1 MRIKQL
7 LQRYNADDSGAVV
20 IIVALFLTAA
30 VGFMAVGIDLG
41 SLYFRQKTLQT
52 QADMAAVSA
61 VLNLYDEAEDE
72 EDEAPRVAA
81 TQTVSGNALSASALT
96 GLSYGRYDY
105 DSAVLAE
112 DRFTEGSLTDADVNA
127 AKAELADS
135 APLFFAKSFLK
146 ADSTPLS
153 ASATAARF
161 DFASFS
167 LGSRLL
173 SLDTGESVLDGLLG
187 GALGASVDL
196 DVLDY
201 NALLDTQVDLLTFS
215 DALGNRIGATAGD
228 YENILT
234 SDIDLADV
242 AGALLDTG
250 LVSGSTDV
258 LTTILNGT
266 ASTVLNAS
274 DLIGIDGDNIAVQ
287 LEDILGEVEVNAL
300 DLLKASLDVVNKD
313 RVIEIDNLSLSLPN
327 LLNTDLKLVVGEREA
342 HSGWIILGAR
352 GATLHT
358 AQVRLK
364 LDLKLATGLIA
375 GVLPTGATPLFLNL
389 PLYVEVA
396 SATATLTELNCR
408 AGDPSDTIATFDT
421 GFDPFEGV
429 TGTHL
434 VELFIGNF
442 PEPTN
447 GSKGPFED
455 MTTPL
460 NLDDLEPVN
469 FLTLDLLGIIDI
481 ALLLRSHAAA
491 GISQQPT
498 VEFLVSEIGGVS
510 KTIESGDI
518 LNSTLRTLLDPDVLE
533 LTIDSDSQSLLGGLL
548 SSLLNPVFAL
558 LNPLVSLV
566 NPLAQDVL
574 SVLPSELLG
583 ALLTPLDAVIDS
595 LLNTLGIGIGQ
606 GDLTLDG
613 VSCGKVVLVQ

>member
-1 MRIKQL
+1 LRIKQL

-61 VLNLYDEAEDE
+61 VLNLYDESESED
-72 EDEAPRVAA
+72 DEAPRVAA
-81 TQTVSGNALSASALT
+81 TQTVSGNALSAAALT

-135 APLFFAKSFLK
+135 APLFFAKSFLN

-173 SLDTGESVLDGLLG
+173 SLDTGESVLDGLLE
-187 GALGASVDL
+187 GALDVDL
-196 DVLDY
+196 DLLDY
-201 NALLDTQVDLLTFS
+201 RALAAADIDLLTFS

-250 LVSGSTDV
+250 LISGSTDV
-258 LTTILNGT
+258 LTTILNST
-266 ASTVLNAS
+266 ASTALNAS
-274 DLIGIDGDNIAVQ
+274 DLIGIDGDNIAAQ
-287 LEDILGEVEVNAL
+287 LEDILGEVNVNAL

-313 RVIEIDNLSLSLPN
+313 RIIEIDNLSLSLPN

-342 HSGWIILGAR
+342 HSGWIMIGAR

-364 LDLKLATGLIA
+364 LDLE
-375 GVLPTGATPLFLNL
+375 VATPTLLSGLVKVSSEFSV
-389 PLYVEVA
+389 YVEVA
-396 SATATLTELNCR
+396 NATVSLVALNCN
-408 AGDPSDTIATFDT
+408 AQEDTDVIASFDT
-421 GFDPFEGV
+421 GLSEDWA
-429 TGTHL
+429 GTNL
-434 VELFIGNF
+434 VEVFIGKFSNSDF
-442 PEPTN
+442 KDT
-447 GSKGPFED
+447 
-455 MTTPL
+455 TTPL
-460 NLDDLEPVN
+460 VSADLMPTTLLEVSA
-469 FLTLDLLGIIDI
+469 LTTSILFGDHVASVELEAHIDIGDVDQQQVDFTSEDVENRVAKQITTRDLLGT
-481 ALLLRSHAAA
+481 
-491 GISQQPT
+491 T
-498 VEFLVSEIGGVS
+498 VSSLVSETDLDVIIGERS
-510 KTIESGDI
+510 
-518 LNSTLRTLLDPDVLE
+518 
-533 LTIDSDSQSLLGGLL
+533 SLLGSLLGLL
-548 SSLLNPVFAL
+548 LPPVDD
-558 LNPLVSLV
+558 
-566 NPLAQDVL
+566 LADRLFGIVPDQL
-574 SVLPSELLG
+574 ITELLG
-583 ALLTPLDAVIDS
+583 PVDDTIDS

>member
-1 MRIKQL
+1 MRIKQF

-61 VLNLYDEAEDE
+61 VLNLYDEAENE

-81 TQTVSGNALSASALT
+81 TQTVSGNALTAAALT
-96 GLSYGRYDY
+96 DLSYGRYDY

-135 APLFFAKSFLK
+135 APLFFAKSFLN

-187 GALGASVDL
+187 GALGTSVDL

-201 NALLDTQVDLLTFS
+201 NALLDTQIDLLTFS

-234 SDIDLADV
+234 SDIDLLDI
-242 AGALLDTG
+242 AGAILDTG

-258 LTTILNGT
+258 LTTILNST
-266 ASTVLNAS
+266 ASTALNAS

-342 HSGWIILGAR
+342 HSGWIMLGAR

-364 LDLKLATGLIA
+364 LELDLSPTLLSGLGA
-375 GVLPTGATPLFLNL
+375 GVSVLALRV
-389 PLYVEVA
+389 PLYAEVA
-396 SATATLTELNCR
+396 SATATLTELNCG
-408 AGDPSDTIATFDT
+408 ADDPSDTIATFDS

-434 VELFIGNF
+434 VELFIGEF
-442 PEPTN
+442 DAPT
-447 GSKGPFED
+447 FED
-455 MTTPL
+455 TTTPL
-460 NLDDLEPVN
+460 DHNDLEPADFVDLSLSLVLIKIDL
-469 FLTLDLLGIIDI
+469 FTLQ
-481 ALLLRSHAAA
+481 LRSHAAA
-491 GISQQPT
+491 GVSQQPAI
-498 VEFLVSEIGGVS
+498 EFLVSEIGGAA

-518 LNSTLRTLLDPDVLE
+518 LSSTISSLLDPDVLE
-533 LTIDSDSQSLLGGLL
+533 ISVSSSSQSLLSGLL
-548 SSLLNPVFAL
+548 SFLLAPVVA
-558 LNPLVSLV
+558 LV
-566 NPLAQDVL
+566 NGVL
-574 SVLPSELLG
+574 DILPGKLLG
-583 ALLTPLDAVIDS
+583 ALLTPLDAVLDG
-595 LLNTLGIGIGQ
+595 LLNSLGIGIGQ

>member
-1 MRIKQL
+1 MASESRILHEGATLRIKQF

-30 VGFMAVGIDLG
+30 VGFMALGIDLG

-61 VLNLYDEAEDE
+61 VLNLYDEAESE
-72 EDEAPRVAA
+72 EEEAPRVAV
-81 TQTVSGNALSASALT
+81 TQTVSGNALSAAALT

-135 APLFFAKSFLK
+135 APLFFAKSFLD

-173 SLDTGESVLDGLLG
+173 SINTGESVLDGLLG
-187 GALGASVDL
+187 GALGTTVDL

-201 NALLDTQVDLLTFS
+201 EALLDKQIDLLTFS
-215 DALGNRIGATAGD
+215 DALGNRIGATVGD
-228 YENILT
+228 YDTILT
-234 SDIDLADV
+234 SDIDLADI
-242 AGALLDTG
+242 AGAILDTG
-250 LVSGSTDV
+250 VVTDSTDV
-258 LTTILNGT
+258 LTTILNST
-266 ASTVLNAS
+266 ASTALNAS

-287 LEDILGEVEVNAL
+287 LEDILGEVNVNAL

-313 RVIEIDNLSLSLPN
+313 RIIEIDNLSLSLPN

-342 HSGWIILGAR
+342 HSGWIMLGAR

-364 LDLKLATGLIA
+364 LELEI
-375 GVLPTGATPLFLNL
+375 ATPTLLSGVVKVSSEFSV
-389 PLYVEVA
+389 YVEVA
-396 SATATLTELNCR
+396 NATASLVALNCN
-408 AGDPSDTIATFDT
+408 AQEDTDIIASFDT
-421 GFDPFEGV
+421 GLSEDWA
-429 TGTHL
+429 GTSL
-434 VELFIGNF
+434 VEVFIGEF
-442 PEPTN
+442 SEPD
-447 GSKGPFED
+447 FED
-455 MTTPL
+455 TTTPL
-460 NLDDLEPVN
+460 VSAELSPTTLLEVSA
-469 FLTLDLLGIIDI
+469 LTTSLLLGDHVASVELEAHIDVGAAEQKQVDFTREDEKNKVSKQISTGDLLGT
-481 ALLLRSHAAA
+481 
-491 GISQQPT
+491 T
-498 VEFLVSEIGGVS
+498 VSSLVSETDLDVIIGARS
-510 KTIESGDI
+510 
-518 LNSTLRTLLDPDVLE
+518 
-533 LTIDSDSQSLLGGLL
+533 SLLG
-548 SSLLNPVFAL
+548 SLLGFLLPPVDDL
-558 LNPLVSLV
+558 LDRLFGIVPEQLIT
-566 NPLAQDVL
+566 
-574 SVLPSELLG
+574 ELLG
-583 ALLTPLDAVIDS
+583 PVDDTIDS

-613 VSCGKVVLVQ
+613 VSCGKVILVQ

>member
-1 MRIKQL
+1 LRIKQF
-7 LQRYNADDSGAVV
+7 LQRFSADDSGAVV

-61 VLNLYDEAEDE
+61 VLNLYDEAESE

-81 TQTVSGNALSASALT
+81 TQTVSGNALSAAALT

-135 APLFFAKSFLK
+135 APLFFAKSFLN

-173 SLDTGESVLDGLLG
+173 SINTGESVLDGLLG
-187 GALGASVDL
+187 EALGTSVDL

-201 NALLDTQVDLLTFS
+201 KALLDTQIDLLTFS

-234 SDIDLADV
+234 SDIDLADI
-242 AGALLDTG
+242 AGAILDTG
-250 LVSGSTDV
+250 AVLGSTKV
-258 LTTILNGT
+258 LTTILNTT
-266 ASTVLNAS
+266 ASTALNAS
-274 DLIGIDGDNIAVQ
+274 DLIGIDGDNVAVQ

-300 DLLKASLDVVNKD
+300 DLLKASLDVVNEN
-313 RVIEIDNLSLSLPN
+313 RVIEVDGIDLDLPN
-327 LLNTDLKLVVGEREA
+327 VLSTDLQLVVGEREA
-342 HSGWIILGAR
+342 HSGWIMIGAR

-364 LDLKLATGLIA
+364 LDLELSPTLLSGLGA
-375 GVLPTGATPLFLNL
+375 GVSVLAIRV
-389 PLYVEVA
+389 PLYAEVA
-396 SATATLTELNCR
+396 SATATLTELNCG
-408 AGDPSDTIATFDT
+408 ADDPSDTIATFDT

-434 VELFIGNF
+434 VELFIGEF
-442 PEPTN
+442 DAPT
-447 GSKGPFED
+447 FED
-455 MTTPL
+455 TTTPL
-460 NLDDLEPVN
+460 DHNDLEPADFVDLSLSVL
-469 FLTLDLLGIIDI
+469 FLRLNLFTLQLK
-481 ALLLRSHAAA
+481 SHAAA
-491 GISQQPT
+491 GVSQQPT
-498 VEFLVSEIGGVS
+498 VEFLVSEIGGDP
-510 KTIESGDI
+510 KTIESGEI
-518 LNSTLRTLLDPDVLE
+518 LNSTLRSLLDPDVLE
-533 LTIDSDSQSLLGGLL
+533 ISIDSENLSLVTGLL
-548 SSLLNPVFAL
+548 SSL
-558 LNPLVSLV
+558 V
-566 NPLAQDVL
+566 NGILDI
-574 SVLPSELLG
+574 LPGKLLG
-583 ALLTPLDAVIDS
+583 ALLTPLDAVLDG
-595 LLNTLGIGIGQ
+595 LFNTLGIGIGQ

-613 VSCGKVVLVQ
+613 LSCGKVVLVQ

>member
-61 VLNLYDEAEDE
+61 VLNLYDEAENE

-81 TQTVSGNALSASALT
+81 TQTVSGNALSAAALT

-146 ADSTPLS
+146 VDSTPLS

-173 SLDTGESVLDGLLG
+173 SINTGESVLDGLLG
-187 GALGASVDL
+187 EALGTSVDL

-201 NALLDTQVDLLTFS
+201 KALLDTQIDLLTFS

-234 SDIDLADV
+234 SDIDLADI
-242 AGALLDTG
+242 AGAILDTG
-250 LVSGSTDV
+250 AVLGSTKV
-258 LTTILNGT
+258 LTTILNTT
-266 ASTVLNAS
+266 ASTALNAS
-274 DLIGIDGDNIAVQ
+274 DLIGIDGDNVAVQ

-300 DLLKASLDVVNKD
+300 DLLKASLDVVNEN
-313 RVIEIDNLSLSLPN
+313 RVIEVDGIDLDLPN
-327 LLNTDLKLVVGEREA
+327 VLSTDLQLVVGEREA
-342 HSGWIILGAR
+342 HSGWIMIGAR

-364 LDLKLATGLIA
+364 LDLELSPTLLSGLGA
-375 GVLPTGATPLFLNL
+375 GVSVLAIRV
-389 PLYVEVA
+389 PLYAEVA
-396 SATATLTELNCR
+396 SATATLTELNCG
-408 AGDPSDTIATFDT
+408 ADDPSDTIATFDT

-434 VELFIGNF
+434 VELFIGEF
-442 PEPTN
+442 DAPT
-447 GSKGPFED
+447 FED
-455 MTTPL
+455 TTTPL
-460 NLDDLEPVN
+460 DHNDLEPADFVDLSLSVL
-469 FLTLDLLGIIDI
+469 FLRLNLFTLQLK
-481 ALLLRSHAAA
+481 SHAAA
-491 GISQQPT
+491 GVSQQPT
-498 VEFLVSEIGGVS
+498 VEFLVSEIGGDP
-510 KTIESGDI
+510 KTIESGEI
-518 LNSTLRTLLDPDVLE
+518 LNSTLRSLLDPDVLE
-533 LTIDSDSQSLLGGLL
+533 ISIDSENLSLVTGLL
-548 SSLLNPVFAL
+548 SSL
-558 LNPLVSLV
+558 V
-566 NPLAQDVL
+566 NGILDI
-574 SVLPSELLG
+574 LPGKLLG
-583 ALLTPLDAVIDS
+583 ALLTPLDAVLDG
-595 LLNTLGIGIGQ
+595 LFNTLGIGIGQ

>member
-1 MRIKQL
+1 MRIKQF
-7 LQRYNADDSGAVV
+7 LQRFKSDDSGAVV

-81 TQTVSGNALSASALT
+81 TQTVSGNALSAAALT

-135 APLFFAKSFLK
+135 APLFFAKSFLN

-173 SLDTGESVLDGLLG
+173 SINTGESVLDGLLG
-187 GALGASVDL
+187 EALGTSVDL

-201 NALLDTQVDLLTFS
+201 NALLDTQIDLLTFS

-234 SDIDLADV
+234 SDIDLADI
-242 AGALLDTG
+242 AGAILDTG
-250 LVSGSTDV
+250 AVLGSTEV
-258 LTTILNGT
+258 LTTILNST

-274 DLIGIDGDNIAVQ
+274 DLIGIDSDNIAVQ

-313 RVIEIDNLSLSLPN
+313 RILVFDIDVGWLYSPSLADSKYNTAKLT
-327 LLNTDLKLVVGEREA
+327 LLIGEREA
-342 HSGWIILGAR
+342 HSGWIMIGAR

-364 LDLKLATGLIA
+364 LDLDLSPTLLSELGA
-375 GVLPTGATPLFLNL
+375 GVSVLALRV
-389 PLYVEVA
+389 PLYAEVA
-396 SATATLTELNCR
+396 SATATLTELNCG
-408 AGDPSDTIATFDT
+408 ADDPSDTIATFDT
-421 GFDPFEGV
+421 GVDPFAGV

-442 PEPTN
+442 PEPN
-447 GSKGPFED
+447 DGSKGPFED

-460 NLDDLEPVN
+460 NLDDLEPADFVDLSLSLVLIKIDL
-469 FLTLDLLGIIDI
+469 FTLQ
-481 ALLLRSHAAA
+481 LRSHAAA
-491 GISQQPT
+491 GVSQQPT
-498 VEFLVSEIGGVS
+498 VEFLVSEIGGAA

-518 LNSTLRTLLDPDVLE
+518 LSSTISSLLDPDVLE
-533 LTIDSDSQSLLGGLL
+533 ISIDSENLSLVTGLL
-548 SSLLNPVFAL
+548 SSL
-558 LNPLVSLV
+558 V
-566 NPLAQDVL
+566 NGILDI
-574 SVLPSELLG
+574 LPGKLLG
-583 ALLTPLDAVIDS
+583 ALLTPLDAVLDG

>member
-1 MRIKQL
+1 M
-7 LQRYNADDSGAVV
+7 

-81 TQTVSGNALSASALT
+81 TQTVLGNALSAAALT

-135 APLFFAKSFLK
+135 APLFFAKSFLN

-187 GALGASVDL
+187 KTLGTSVDL

-201 NALLDTQVDLLTFS
+201 NALLDTQIDLLTFS

-234 SDIDLADV
+234 SDIDLADI
-242 AGALLDTG
+242 AGAILDTG
-250 LVSGSTDV
+250 AVLDSTKV
-258 LTTILNGT
+258 LTTILNTT
-266 ASTVLNAS
+266 ASTALNAS

-287 LEDILGEVEVNAL
+287 LEDILGATHVNAL
-300 DLLKASLDVVNKD
+300 DLLKASLDILNDGSIVTVSGISLGIDEVTSVV
-313 RVIEIDNLSLSLPN
+313 LH
-327 LLNTDLKLVVGEREA
+327 LVVGEREA
-342 HSGWIILGAR
+342 HSGWITLGERA
-352 GATLHT
+352 ATIHT

-364 LDLKLATGLIA
+364 LDLELKPELLGSLGL
-375 GVLPTGATPLFLNL
+375 GVSVLSLNV

-396 SATATLTELNCR
+396 SATATLTDLNCE
-408 AGDPSDTIATFDT
+408 AQEQSDTIATFDT
-421 GFDPFEGV
+421 GFDTFEGV
-429 TGTHL
+429 EGTHV
-434 VELFIGNF
+434 VEMFIGKF
-442 PEPTN
+442 DDDAF
-447 GSKGPFED
+447 KD
-455 MTTPL
+455 IKVPL
-460 NLDDLEPVN
+460 NHADMDYADI
-469 FLTLDLLGIIDI
+469 LDLRLSLDLGLISLPLIE
-481 ALLLRSHAAA
+481 LVTLQMKSHAAVGA
-491 GISQQPT
+491 SQNPS
-498 VEFLVSEIGGVS
+498 VEFLVSEVATEEVAGEP
-510 KTIESGDI
+510 KTIQSGE
-518 LNSTLRTLLDPDVLE
+518 LLSTTL
-533 LTIDSDSQSLLGGLL
+533 TSLLAPSSVHINSEALGIVNVLL
-548 SSLLNPVFAL
+548 KPLLT
-558 LNPLVSLV
+558 
-566 NPLAQDVL
+566 
-574 SVLPSELLG
+574 SVLNILPGELLG
-583 ALLTPLDAVIDS
+583 ALLTPLDAVLDS

-613 VSCGKVVLVQ
+613 VNCGKVVLVQ

>member
-81 TQTVSGNALSASALT
+81 TQTVLGNALSAAALT

-135 APLFFAKSFLK
+135 APLFFAKSFLN

-187 GALGASVDL
+187 KTLGTSVDL

-201 NALLDTQVDLLTFS
+201 NALLDTQIDLLTFS

-234 SDIDLADV
+234 SDIDLADI
-242 AGALLDTG
+242 AGAILDTG
-250 LVSGSTDV
+250 AVLDSTKV
-258 LTTILNGT
+258 LTTILNTT
-266 ASTVLNAS
+266 ASTALNAS

-287 LEDILGEVEVNAL
+287 LEDILGATHVNAL
-300 DLLKASLDVVNKD
+300 DLLKASLDILNDGSIVTVSGISLGIDEVTSVV
-313 RVIEIDNLSLSLPN
+313 LH
-327 LLNTDLKLVVGEREA
+327 LVVGEREA
-342 HSGWIILGAR
+342 HSGWITLGERA
-352 GATLHT
+352 ATIHT

-364 LDLKLATGLIA
+364 LDLELKPELLGSLGL
-375 GVLPTGATPLFLNL
+375 GVSVLSLNV

-396 SATATLTELNCR
+396 SATATLTDLNCE
-408 AGDPSDTIATFDT
+408 AQEQSDTIATFDT
-421 GFDPFEGV
+421 GFDTFEGV
-429 TGTHL
+429 EGTHV
-434 VELFIGNF
+434 VEMFIGKF
-442 PEPTN
+442 DDDAF
-447 GSKGPFED
+447 KD
-455 MTTPL
+455 IKVPL
-460 NLDDLEPVN
+460 NHADMDYADI
-469 FLTLDLLGIIDI
+469 LDLRLSLDLGLISLPLIE
-481 ALLLRSHAAA
+481 LVTLQMKSHAAVGA
-491 GISQQPT
+491 SQNPS
-498 VEFLVSEIGGVS
+498 VEFLVSEVATEEVAGEP
-510 KTIESGDI
+510 KTIQSGE
-518 LNSTLRTLLDPDVLE
+518 LLSTTL
-533 LTIDSDSQSLLGGLL
+533 TSLLAPSSVHINSEALGIVNVLL
-548 SSLLNPVFAL
+548 KPLLT
-558 LNPLVSLV
+558 
-566 NPLAQDVL
+566 
-574 SVLPSELLG
+574 SVLNILPGELLG
-583 ALLTPLDAVIDS
+583 ALLTPLDAVLDS

-613 VSCGKVVLVQ
+613 VNCGKVVLVQ

>member
-173 SLDTGESVLDGLLG
+173 SINTGESVLDGLLEK
-187 GALGASVDL
+187 ALGDITVDL

-201 NALLDTQVDLLTFS
+201 NALLDTQIDLLTFS

-234 SDIDLADV
+234 SDIDLADI
-242 AGALLDTG
+242 AGAILDTG
-250 LVSGSTDV
+250 AVLGSTKV
-258 LTTILNGT
+258 LTTILNTT
-266 ASTVLNAS
+266 ASTALNAS
-274 DLIGIDGDNIAVQ
+274 DLIGIDGDNVAVQ

-300 DLLKASLDVVNKD
+300 DLLKASLDILNDGSIVTVSGISLGIDEVTSVV
-313 RVIEIDNLSLSLPN
+313 LH
-327 LLNTDLKLVVGEREA
+327 LVVGEREA
-342 HSGWIILGAR
+342 HSGWITLGER
-352 GATLHT
+352 DATIHT

-364 LDLKLATGLIA
+364 LDLELKPELLGSLGL
-375 GVLPTGATPLFLNL
+375 GVSVLSLNV

-396 SATATLTELNCR
+396 SATATLTDLNCE
-408 AGDPSDTIATFDT
+408 AQEQSDTVATFDT

-429 TGTHL
+429 EGTHV
-434 VELFIGNF
+434 VEMFIGKF
-442 PEPTN
+442 DE
-447 GSKGPFED
+447 SAFED
-455 MTTPL
+455 IKVPL
-460 NLDDLEPVN
+460 DRADMDYADI
-469 FLTLDLLGIIDI
+469 LDLRLSLDLGLISLPLIE
-481 ALLLRSHAAA
+481 LVTLQMKSHAAVGA
-491 GISQQPT
+491 SQNPS
-498 VEFLVSEIGGVS
+498 VEFLVSEVATEEVAGEP
-510 KTIESGDI
+510 KTIQSGE
-518 LNSTLRTLLDPDVLE
+518 LLSTTL
-533 LTIDSDSQSLLGGLL
+533 TSLLAPSSVHINSEALGIVNVLL
-548 SSLLNPVFAL
+548 KPLLT
-558 LNPLVSLV
+558 
-566 NPLAQDVL
+566 
-574 SVLPSELLG
+574 SVLNILPGELLG
-583 ALLTPLDAVIDS
+583 ALLTPLDAVLDS

>member
-1 MRIKQL
+1 MRIKQF

-61 VLNLYDEAEDE
+61 VLNLYDEAENE

-81 TQTVSGNALSASALT
+81 TQTVSGNALTAAALT

-135 APLFFAKSFLK
+135 APLFFAKSFLN

-173 SLDTGESVLDGLLG
+173 SLDTGESVLDGLLN
-187 GALGASVDL
+187 GALGPSVDL

-201 NALLDTQVDLLTFS
+201 KALLDTQIDLLTFS

-234 SDIDLADV
+234 SDIDLLDI
-242 AGALLDTG
+242 AGAILDTG

-258 LTTILNGT
+258 LTTILNST
-266 ASTVLNAS
+266 ASTALNAS
-274 DLIGIDGDNIAVQ
+274 DLIGIDGDNVAVQ
-287 LEDILGEVEVNAL
+287 LEDILGEVNVNAL
-300 DLLKASLDVVNKD
+300 DLLKASLDILNDDNIVDVNGISLG
-313 RVIEIDNLSLSLPN
+313 IEGVTSF
-327 LLNTDLKLVVGEREA
+327 DLELVVGEREA
-342 HSGWIILGAR
+342 HSGWIMIGSR

-364 LDLKLATGLIA
+364 LDLKLKPELLGSLGL
-375 GVLPTGATPLFLNL
+375 GVSVLSLNV

-396 SATATLTELNCR
+396 SATATLTDLNCE
-408 AGDPSDTIATFDT
+408 AQEQSDTVATFDT

-429 TGTHL
+429 EGTHV
-434 VELFIGNF
+434 VEMFIGKFDESAFKNMTV
-442 PEPTN
+442 PLDHA
-447 GSKGPFED
+447 D
-455 MTTPL
+455 M
-460 NLDDLEPVN
+460 NYAN
-469 FLTLDLLGIIDI
+469 FLDLSLRLDLGLISLPLIE
-481 ALLLRSHAAA
+481 LVTLQMKSHAAVGA
-491 GISQQPT
+491 SQNPS
-498 VEFLVSEIGGVS
+498 VEFLVSEVATEEVAGEP
-510 KTIESGDI
+510 KTIQSGEL
-518 LNSTLRTLLDPDVLE
+518 LNTTLT
-533 LTIDSDSQSLLGGLL
+533 SLLAP
-548 SSLLNPVFAL
+548 SSIELNPV
-558 LNPLVSLV
+558 
-566 NPLAQDVL
+566 VL
-574 SVLPSELLG
+574 SGIDLGLQSLIASVFEALPGQLSD
-583 ALLTPLDAVIDS
+583 ALLTPLDAVLDS